1 MGNKNL
7 SKTYLFGSYTRI
19 AYTTF
24 RHHSSA
30 RMRETRIGLNTVRI
44 VDNIPRLILSKRRPL
59 DIGCFKTS
67 MSLNCTA

>member
-1 MGNKNL
+1 MGNNFF
-7 SKTYLFGSYTRI
+7 SKSYLFGSYTLI

-44 VDNIPRLILSKRRPL
+44 VDNNPRLTLSKTVASRL
-59 DIGCFKTS
+59 MIYE
-67 MSLNCTA
+67 NV